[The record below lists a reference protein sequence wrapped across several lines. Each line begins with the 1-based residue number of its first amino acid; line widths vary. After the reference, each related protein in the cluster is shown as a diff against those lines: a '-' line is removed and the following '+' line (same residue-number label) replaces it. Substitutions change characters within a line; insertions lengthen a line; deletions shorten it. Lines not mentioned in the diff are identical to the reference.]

1 MVYGRRCACAAG
13 CQGHARRC
21 GVEEQ
26 YFITRTIILYI
37 GAALVV
43 LLLAGY
49 GIVSLSERMR
59 RRRERKR
66 LEKSLRK
73 NGTKR

>member
-1 MVYGRRCACAAG
+1 M
-13 CQGHARRC
+13 
-21 GVEEQ
+21 EE
-26 YFITRTIILYI
+26 YFITKMIILYI
-37 GAALVV
+37 GAMLVV

-49 GIVSLSERMR
+49 GIVSLSERIR

-73 NGTKR
+73 NRTKR

>member
-1 MVYGRRCACAAG
+1 MLLRLCGLAVSR
-13 CQGHARRC
+13 QGHIVRC

-26 YFITRTIILYI
+26 YFITKMIILYI
-37 GAALVV
+37 GAMLGV

-49 GIVSLSERMR
+49 GIVSLSDRIR
-59 RRRERKR
+59 RKRERKR